1 MALQITKGHAWESGL
16 FEYFLVYVVEL
27 VELVRRFG
35 FWIKKHIGRGRFRYP
50 LQEMSSFVIERQ
62 QTLSSEDVLVADM
75 KIGPR
80 QGDQFTL
87 PQAA

>member
-1 MALQITKGHAWESGL
+1 MFQYLLVQI
-16 FEYFLVYVVEL
+16 VEL
-27 VELVRRFG
+27 VELIG
-35 FWIKKHIGRGRFRYP
+35 CSGLGIEEHIGRDGFRHP
-50 LQEMSSFVIERQ
+50 LQEMSCFVIKRQ
-62 QTLSSEDVLVADM
+62 QALAFEDIPVADM

>member
-1 MALQITKGHAWESGL
+1 MFQDLLVQI
-16 FEYFLVYVVEL
+16 VEL

-35 FWIKKHIGRGRFRYP
+35 FWIEKHIGRGRFRY
-50 LQEMSSFVIERQ
+50 LLKKKCRLVIEYQ
-62 QTLSSEDVLVADM
+62 QALSFEDVPVADM